1 MKEDTIGRRGTEI
14 DDLDK
19 KITELDRLR
28 DTLELKIST
37 VERTAELNK
46 KQLTEKIQSLNE
58 ILAHE
63 KETRES
69 WISRFE
75 KEQ

>member
-46 KQLTEKIQSLNE
+46 K
-58 ILAHE
+58 
-63 KETRES
+63 
-69 WISRFE
+69 
-75 KEQ
+75 